1 MALEPPRGLAA
12 GTLSTPAAYFRPVMH
27 VTANERG
34 TTMSRTPDR
43 ASRRLR
49 RLSSG
54 LLALGIF
61 LAAAGSLAEEAQ
73 APPEAPAASQAPTA
87 VPAPPPAE
95 AAIVPGGLPP
105 GHVMAGNRRVAT
117 LRGVLF
123 QNPPQERAR
132 VASERIEAAI
142 ERGRDLAVTVRAE
155 GEGRLFMIGG
165 RGMFG
170 LTPADL
176 DEGAGETMDMAVV
189 VVKER
194 LEKAIAEAREQRS
207 LPDLLKAIGLS
218 VAATL
223 VVALLLLLLERLRRW
238 SAHKAAEKAHERL
251 GAMRIPGKALLE
263 RDRLYF
269 VTTRVLLLV
278 TRVVDL
284 ILLYVWVT
292 FVLKRFAWSRPWGE
306 QLGAWFLE
314 TAGMLGMAAL
324 KALPDLAVVGLI
336 YLATRWLLR
345 LVGMFFTAVEEGR
358 LEVTQALRE
367 TTQPTR
373 RIVTIVFWIFA
384 LIMAYPY
391 LPGSGSEAFKGVG
404 VMVGLMVS
412 IGSSAVIGQL
422 ASGYMIMYSR
432 TLRVGDYVKAGD
444 IEGTVWQL
452 GLFATRIRTLK
463 KETVTIPNAVL
474 AGQITKNYSQPTDP
488 NGIVLG
494 TGITIGYDTP
504 WRQVEGLLLMA
515 AERTPGLKKEP
526 APWVLQRALTDF
538 YVDYEVCAYLEDPLE
553 RVRTLTA
560 LHANILDVFNEYG
573 VQITSPNYENDP
585 KDLKIVPREQWF
597 AAPAKRPDGARA

>member
-1 MALEPPRGLAA
+1 MADFARAARGRARLMFGLAA
-12 GTLSTPAAYFRPVMH
+12 LLFLLVPASSRADE
-27 VTANERG
+27 VTAP
-34 TTMSRTPDR
+34 SQPP
-43 ASRRLR
+43 AP
-49 RLSSG
+49 
-54 LLALGIF
+54 
-61 LAAAGSLAEEAQ
+61 AQ
-73 APPEAPAASQAPTA
+73 AAT
-87 VPAPPPAE
+87 APPVAR
-95 AAIVPGGLPP
+95 LPP
-105 GHVMAGNRRVAT
+105 GHIMVGNRRVAT

-132 VASERIEAAI
+132 VANERIEAAI
-142 ERGRDLAVTVRAE
+142 AEGRDLAVTVRAE
-155 GEGRLFMIGG
+155 GDGRLFMIGG

-176 DEGAGETMDMAVV
+176 DEGGGETMERAVLV
-189 VVKER
+189 TTGR
-194 LEKAIAEAREQRS
+194 LEQAIRETREQRS
-207 LPDLLKAIGLS
+207 LPDLLRALGLS
-218 VAATL
+218 FAATL
-223 VVALLLLLLERLRRW
+223 AVALLLFGLERLRRW
-238 SAHKAAEKAHERL
+238 GARKAAEKAHERL
-251 GAMRIPGKALLE
+251 GTMRIPGKGLLE
-263 RDRLYF
+263 KDRLYW

-284 ILLYVWVT
+284 VVLYVWVT

-306 QLGAWFLE
+306 QLGVWFIE
-314 TAGMLGMAAL
+314 TAGMLGMSAL
-324 KALPDLAVVGLI
+324 GALPDLAVVGLI

-345 LVGMFFTAVEEGR
+345 FVGMLFTAIEEGR
-358 LEVTQALRE
+358 IEVTETLKE

-474 AGQITKNYSQPTDP
+474 AGQITKNYSQATDP

-494 TGITIGYDTP
+494 THLTIGYDTP

-515 AERTPGLKKEP
+515 AERTTGLKKEP

-538 YVDYEVCAYLEDPLE
+538 YVDYEVCGYLDDPLE

-573 VQITSPNYENDP
+573 VQITSPNYEADP
-585 KDLKIVPREQWF
+585 EALKVVPREQWF
-597 AAPAKRPDGARA
+597 AAPARRRPEGEGRS

>member
-1 MALEPPRGLAA
+1 MV
-12 GTLSTPAAYFRPVMH
+12 SH
-27 VTANERG
+27 V
-34 TTMSRTPDR
+34 R
-43 ASRRLR
+43 ASCARPL
-49 RLSSG
+49 LG
-54 LLALGIF
+54 LVALLAVLYPTGARAGE
-61 LAAAGSLAEEAQ
+61 AATPVPPPFQAQ
-73 APPEAPAASQAPTA
+73 AATTSPAGK
-87 VPAPPPAE
+87 VPPAD
-95 AAIVPGGLPP
+95 
-105 GHVMAGNRRVAT
+105 VMVGNRKIAT
-117 LRGVLF
+117 LRGLLF

-132 VASERIEAAI
+132 VADERIEAAI
-142 ERGRDLAVTVRAE
+142 ERGGDLTVTVRPE
-155 GEGRLFMIGG
+155 GDGRLFMIGG

-176 DEGAGETMDMAVV
+176 DENAGETMDRAVRV
-189 VVKER
+189 TTAR
-194 LEKAIAEAREQRS
+194 LEQAIRETREQRS
-207 LPDLLKAIGLS
+207 LPDLLKGLALS

-223 VVALLLLLLERLRRW
+223 VVVLLLLVVERVRRW
-238 SAHKAAEKAHERL
+238 GATRSAEKAHERL

-263 RDRLYF
+263 KDRLYF

-278 TRVVDL
+278 TRVFDL
-284 ILLYVWVT
+284 IVIYVWIT
-292 FVLKRFAWSRPWGE
+292 FLLKRFAWTRPWGE
-306 QLGAWFLE
+306 QLGTWFLS
-314 TAGMLGMAAL
+314 TAEMLGMAAIR
-324 KALPDLAVVGLI
+324 ALPDLAVVGLI

-345 LVGMFFTAVEEGR
+345 LVGFLFTAIEEGR
-358 LEVTQALRE
+358 IEVAETIRE

-373 RIVTIVFWIFA
+373 RIVTVVVWIFA

-391 LPGSGSEAFKGVG
+391 LPGSGTEAFKGVG

-474 AGQITKNYSQPTDP
+474 AGQITKNYSQATDQ

-494 TGITIGYDTP
+494 TSITIGYDTP
-504 WRQVEGLLLMA
+504 WRQVEGLLLLA

-538 YVDYEVCAYLEDPLE
+538 YVDYEVCGFLVDPLD
-553 RVRTLTA
+553 RVPTLTA
-560 LHANILDVFNEYG
+560 LHANILDTFNEFG
-573 VQITSPNYENDP
+573 VQITSPNYEADP
-585 KDLKIVPREQWF
+585 EMPKTVPREQWY
-597 AAPAKRPDGARA
+597 AAPARRLPKGDVGPK

>member
-1 MALEPPRGLAA
+1 MHRSSVRPSRAIGRILAGLLGFFLLLPAAVSRAQEAATPPGTPAPLAA
-12 GTLSTPAAYFRPVMH
+12 
-27 VTANERG
+27 
-34 TTMSRTPDR
+34 
-43 ASRRLR
+43 
-49 RLSSG
+49 
-54 LLALGIF
+54 
-61 LAAAGSLAEEAQ
+61 
-73 APPEAPAASQAPTA
+73 PEALAPQAAT
-87 VPAPPPAE
+87 
-95 AAIVPGGLPP
+95 LPP
-105 GHVMAGNRRVAT
+105 GDVMVGNRKIVT
-117 LRGVLF
+117 LRGSVF
-123 QNPPQERAR
+123 QNPPRERAR
-132 VASERIEAAI
+132 VATERIEAAI
-142 ERGRDLAVTVRAE
+142 ADGRNLTVTVRAE
-155 GEGRLFMIGG
+155 QGGRLFMIGE

-170 LTPADL
+170 LTPDDL
-176 DEGAGETMDMAVV
+176 DEGAGETMEQAVRV
-189 VVKER
+189 VSTR

-207 LPDLLKAIGLS
+207 LPDLLKALALS
-218 VAATL
+218 AAATL
-223 VVALLLLLLERLRRW
+223 VIALLLLGLERLRRW
-238 SAHKAAEKAHERL
+238 GAHKAAEKAHERL

-269 VTTRVLLLV
+269 VTTRVLLLL
-278 TRVVDL
+278 TRIVDL

-314 TAGMLGMAAL
+314 TAGMLAMAGL

-345 LVGMFFTAVEEGR
+345 FVGMLFTAIEEGR
-358 LEVTQALRE
+358 IEVTQTLKE

-373 RIVTIVFWIFA
+373 RIVTIIFWIFA

-432 TLRVGDYVKAGD
+432 TLRVGDYVKAGE

-474 AGQITKNYSQPTDP
+474 AGQITKNYSQSTDP

-494 TGITIGYDTP
+494 TSITIGYDTP
-504 WRQVEGLLLMA
+504 WRQVEGLLLLA

-585 KDLKIVPREQWF
+585 TDLKVVPREQWF
-597 AAPAKRPDGARA
+597 AAPARRRPDGDGPAR